1 MQPRRTPRRA
11 SQLLAATF
19 LLTTGFPLAPVFAEG
34 TQAGTSISNTA
45 NVTYR
50 SPRDP
55 GTTINATS
63 NTVSVQVAEVA
74 GITVTASGVTD
85 VDGGQVEVG
94 DTLYYTYSLTNV
106 GNDPTSFRIPNL
118 ARVTGP
124 GTPGTLEYSIDGGAT
139 WTAFPG
145 SELLTN
151 TIPSLANGI
160 VPGGSILV
168 RVPVTIAAGAQANDV
183 VSVTLGDTPGDAQ
196 NQARSPNGGDVY
208 TVDNPDGTPG
218 GEVTGAPVNGVRE
231 ASSTA
236 QATVNQTARTYALAT
251 LLKTRTGYTPTGAP
265 GPGDDQI
272 SYGLSLRVENTDPT
286 GLGITPAPLAGTT
299 VNGVAGSNILVS
311 DAIPLGTTFVSAV
324 APLGW
329 QTVYTSS
336 AISIDANQAT
346 WSTTPIANPTRVGFV
361 RTGTIAPGTTVTGFQ
376 ITVAVAGT
384 PASITVANIGQLF
397 GSTPSQTVGQP
408 GVPVYDESGDQNP
421 SNYSDD
427 GTPPGTDSNGDGVP
441 DALPDTD
448 IDDGFVNTPASP
460 ETGIDSGNNNS
471 GQDSTPTEGGGE
483 ASVFTLNTPV
493 PAAVSNGPDGA
504 PTATGPSGTDNDDFT
519 NASSPVPPNLVAGTN
534 ATLDPAPVA
543 FTNTVLNSGTSS
555 GNIVLTPQPPATLD
569 HLPANSTVTITAGS
583 SSVTYQYDGAGNY
596 TIVSSNT
603 GGNPI
608 QINNVQPGQ
617 QVNYGVEVNLPLN
630 TPLST
635 DINRGFPVPIQ
646 AGIDTDSNI
655 ATIEATNLTIDRVYT
670 GYLRTVKESRI
681 LPGTGPA
688 PTAADSTFST
698 TQKTPAPGNVIE
710 YRITYTNISEPQSG
724 TGNIIL
730 EAEQVVIDEN
740 GVSGANNTNNW
751 ARDNDGNG
759 IIDTSNI
766 VGSAADSGAST
777 VNFFS
782 GNPATTGAVDQT
794 GTTATTDVTRYVNTV
809 TGIVAPQQSRTFTFR
824 RRVN

>member
-1 MQPRRTPRRA
+1 
-11 SQLLAATF
+11 
-19 LLTTGFPLAPVFAEG
+19 
-34 TQAGTSISNTA
+34 
-45 NVTYR
+45 
-50 SPRDP
+50 
-55 GTTINATS
+55 
-63 NTVSVQVAEVA
+63 
-74 GITVTASGVTD
+74 VTD
-85 VDGGQVEVG
+85 VNGGQVQVG

-124 GTPGTLEYSIDGGAT
+124 GTPGALEYSTDGGAT
-139 WTAFPG
+139 WTAISG
-145 SELLTN
+145 SELITN
-151 TIPSLANGI
+151 SIPSLANGI

-168 RVPVTIAAGAQANDV
+168 RVPVTIAPGAQANDV

-196 NQARSPNGGDVY
+196 NQLRSPDGGDVY
-208 TVDNPDGTPG
+208 TVDNPNGTPG

-236 QATVNQTARTYALAT
+236 QATVNQTAKTYALAT
-251 LLKTRTGYTPTGAP
+251 LLKTRTGYTPTGAA

-286 GLGITPAPLAGTT
+286 GRGITPAPLAGTT
-299 VNGVAGSNILVS
+299 VNGVSGSNILVS

-329 QTVYTSS
+329 QTVYTNS
-336 AISIDANQAT
+336 ATTINANQAT

-376 ITVAVAGT
+376 ITVAVTGT

-408 GVPVYDESGDQNP
+408 GAPVYDESGDQNP
-421 SNYSDD
+421 SNYSDN
-427 GTPPGTDSNGDGVP
+427 GTPPGTDANSDGVP
-441 DALPDTD
+441 EGLPNTAV
-448 IDDGFVNTPASP
+448 DDGFIGTPATP
-460 ETGIDSGNNNS
+460 ETGVDSGNNNS
-471 GQDSTPTEGGGE
+471 GLDSTPSQGGGE

-493 PAAVSNGPDGA
+493 PSAVSNGPEGA
-504 PTATGPSGTDNDDFT
+504 PTATGPSGTNNDDFT

-534 ATLDPAPVA
+534 ATLDPAAVA
-543 FTNTVLNSGTSS
+543 FTNTLQNSGTSP
-555 GNIVLTPQPPATLD
+555 GNIVLTPQPPATQN
-569 HLPANSTVTITAGS
+569 HLPANSTVTITSGS
-583 SSVTYQYDGAGNY
+583 SSVTYRYDGAGNY
-596 TIVSSNT
+596 TVVSSTT
-603 GGNPI
+603 GGAPI
-608 QINNVQPGQ
+608 QINNVQPGE
-617 QVNYGVEVNLPLN
+617 QVNYGVEVNLPAG

-635 DINRGFPVPIQ
+635 DINRGFPVPIL
-646 AGIDTDSNI
+646 AGIDTDGNI
-655 ATIEATNLTIDRVYT
+655 ATIEGTNLTIDRVYT
-670 GYLRTVKESRI
+670 GYLKTVKESRI

-688 PTAADSTFST
+688 PTVADSTFST
-698 TQKTPAPGNVIE
+698 AQKTPAPGNVIE

-751 ARDNDGNG
+751 ARDNDSNG

-777 VNFFS
+777 ITFFS
-782 GNPATTGAVDQT
+782 GNPATTGAADQT

-809 TGIVAPQQSRTFTFR
+809 TGIIAPQQSRTFTFR
-824 RRVN
+824 RRMN